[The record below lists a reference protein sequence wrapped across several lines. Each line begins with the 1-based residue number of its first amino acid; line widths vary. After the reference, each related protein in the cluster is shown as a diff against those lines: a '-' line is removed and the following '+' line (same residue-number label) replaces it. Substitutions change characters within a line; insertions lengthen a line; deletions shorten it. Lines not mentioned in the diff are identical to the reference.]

1 MDPQRSRAT
10 ATHRFIR
17 RLIACLAIAAPLLA
31 DEVDDRARA
40 LIAQMTLAEKVSQF
54 GHESPAIERL
64 GIPAYNWWNEAL
76 HGVARSG
83 RATVFP
89 QAIGLAATWDVD
101 LMARVA
107 AAISDEARAKHH
119 EYVRQ
124 GRRGIYQGL
133 TFFSPNI
140 NLFRDPRWGRGM
152 ETYGEDPLLTGRMA
166 TAFIQGMQGDDPVYL
181 KTAATAKH
189 FAVHSGP
196 ESLRHGF
203 DARVSEQDLRAS
215 YLPQFEL
222 AVREGRVESV
232 MCAYNAVNGVP
243 ACANSDLLDTRL
255 RKEWGF
261 GGYVVSDCWAITDI
275 QQGHGYAKTPEEAA
289 AAALRAGTDLACGPE
304 YGNLLAAFQQGLV
317 SESDIDRALARLL
330 RVRLRLFDEAN
341 PYRNISMDVLDSTK
355 HRELALE
362 AARKSLVLLRNEGN
376 ALPLPRSIGSLA
388 VIGPNADD
396 RSILLGN
403 YNGYP
408 SMAVTPLAALRDR
421 VPVVHYAKGSGLTD
435 GVPAL
440 ETFPFPL
447 TGRYYA
453 SHEFG
458 DDDAP
463 EFEVADEIVDFDWW
477 SGSPGV
483 RWAGWFTAPESG
495 RFYLGAEGQNA
506 FELYL
511 DGRLIATTYH
521 ITERGLGYA
530 PVDLE
535 AGREYEIQ
543 LDFHAFENDASIRL
557 LWSKPEERRLE
568 EAVEVARKS
577 DTVVMF
583 LGLSPRL
590 EGEEMEVSAPGY
602 AGGDR
607 TDLEL
612 PAMQQRLLE
621 AVVATGKPVVLV
633 LLNGSALAVN
643 WAQQHVPAI
652 VEAWYPGQ
660 AAGSAIADVLFGDY
674 NPSGR
679 LPVTFYRS
687 VEDLPPFEDYSMAG
701 RTHRYF
707 EGTPLYPFGHGLS
720 YTTFEE
726 STPVFDG
733 DRIRVMVRNT
743 GTRAGEHVV
752 AVYSQVAPREL
763 IAFGKV
769 ALEPGESKTVTLV
782 QYHRNSK

>member
-1 MDPQRSRAT
+1 MA
-10 ATHRFIR
+10 
-17 RLIACLAIAAPLLA
+17 LAAPVLA
-31 DEVDDRARA
+31 DEVEERARA
-40 LIAQMTLAEKVSQF
+40 LISQMTLAEKVSQL

-107 AAISDEARAKHH
+107 TAISDEARAKHH

-124 GRRGIYQGL
+124 GRRDIYQGL

-166 TAFIQGMQGDDPVYL
+166 AAFIRGMQGEDPMYL

-196 ESLRHGF
+196 ELLRHSF

-222 AVREGRVESV
+222 AVREGRAESV

-243 ACANSDLLDTRL
+243 ACASSDLLDTRL

-261 GGYVVSDCWAITDI
+261 QGYVVSDCWAITDI

-304 YGNLLAAFQQGLV
+304 YANLLAAVEQGLV
-317 SESDIDRALARLL
+317 AESEIDRALARLL
-330 RVRLRLFDEAN
+330 RVRLRLFDESN
-341 PYRNISMDVLDSTK
+341 PYRNISMEVLDSPK
-355 HRELALE
+355 HQELALE
-362 AARKSLVLLRNEGN
+362 AARKSIVLLKNEAG
-376 ALPLPRSIGSLA
+376 ALPLAKTVHTLA

-396 RSILLGN
+396 RSMLLGN
-403 YNGYP
+403 YSGYP
-408 SMAVTPLAALRDR
+408 SSAVTPLAALRDR

-447 TGRYYA
+447 AGRYYA
-453 SHEFG
+453 SHEFS
-458 DDDAP
+458 DDDPP
-463 EFEVADEIVDFDWW
+463 EVEIASEIVDFDWW
-477 SGSPGV
+477 TGSPGA
-483 RWAGWFTAPESG
+483 RWSGRFVAPESG
-495 RFYLGAEGQNA
+495 TFYLGAEGQNA
-506 FELYL
+506 FELYI

-530 PVDLE
+530 PVELL
-535 AGREYEIQ
+535 AGQEYEIQ
-543 LDFHAFENDASIRL
+543 LDFHAFQNDASIRL
-557 LWSKPEERRLE
+557 LWSKPEAGRLE
-568 EAVEVARKS
+568 EAVEAARHA
-577 DTVVMF
+577 DAVVMF

-590 EGEEMEVSAPGY
+590 EGEEMEVSAPGF

-607 TDLEL
+607 TELTL

-633 LLNGSALAVN
+633 LMSGSALAVN
-643 WAQQHVPAI
+643 WAQEHVPAI
-652 VEAWYPGQ
+652 LQAWYPGQ
-660 AAGSAIADVLFGDY
+660 AAGTAIADVLFGDY

-679 LPVTFYRS
+679 LPITFYRS
-687 VEDLPPFEDYSMAG
+687 AEDLPPFDDYNMAG
-701 RTHRYF
+701 RTYRYF

-720 YTTFEE
+720 YTTFEQ
-726 STPVFDG
+726 SAPVFEG
-733 DRIRVMVRNT
+733 NQVRVTVTNT
-743 GTRAGEHVV
+743 GGRAGEQVV
-752 AVYSQVAPREL
+752 AVYSKGSPREL
-763 IAFGKV
+763 IAFGK
-769 ALEPGESKTVTLV
+769 AMLKPGESKTVTLV
-782 QYHRNSK
+782 QYHRSNE